1 MVNFLL
7 RYPFCLPTLTAA
19 FFGLLFPVN
28 TVLFMLW
35 HENKPLSWDN
45 IFYLHEQHYDLLII
59 WTAPLVLGFFGS
71 FIGKTSL
78 LLKDKMTSLEQRTL
92 QLNTILETAAS
103 AIITIDKSGAILS
116 FNRAAEH
123 IFGYRLAEIIGTHIS
138 RLMPMDIAIHHD
150 EYLLH
155 HLDTPQENFIGNR
168 NEVNAQRKNGE
179 IFPVLL
185 RINPMN
191 IDGDLFFS
199 GVIDDI
205 SETKSLQAQLIQAQK
220 LEAIGQLA
228 SGVAHEINTPMQYI
242 GDNLSALSC
251 NFNDIIAFQNHL
263 YELAD
268 DSFKLKLNAL
278 INDHDIPFIMA
289 DSPKALKEALEG
301 VARVSEIIEAMNT
314 FSRGE
319 TSRIKQ
325 TVNLHETLISAL
337 TLSRNSYKYIA
348 KIKTEFDTHIGLID
362 CYPGELNQVLLNL
375 IINAVHAIE
384 AKPSGTGLIRIGT
397 RKLNRNGVEISIAD
411 NGIGIPDDIQEKV
424 FNLFFTTKP
433 VGKGTGQGLSL
444 AHNIVV
450 EKHQGKL
457 FFESVLNEGTTFY
470 IHLPIQVE
478 EQA

>member
-1 MVNFLL
+1 MINFLL

-19 FFGLLFPVN
+19 FFGLLFPVS

-35 HENKPLSWDN
+35 HDDKQLSWNN
-45 IFYLHEQHYDLLII
+45 IVSLHEQHYDLLII

-116 FNRAAEH
+116 FNRAAEQ
-123 IFGYRLAEIIGTHIS
+123 IFGYRLVEIIGTNVS
-138 RLMPMDIAIHHD
+138 RLMPMDIAAHHD
-150 EYLLH
+150 GYLRRYI
-155 HLDTPQENFIGNR
+155 DTQQETFIGKR

-185 RINPMN
+185 RINPMK
-191 IDGDLFFS
+191 IDDDLFFS

-242 GDNLSALSC
+242 GDNLSALTS
-251 NFNDIIAFQNHL
+251 NFNDLIAFQSHL
-263 YELAD
+263 HEIAD
-268 DSFKLKLNAL
+268 ETFKSKLKAL
-278 INDHDIPFIMA
+278 IDDHDLQFIME

-301 VARVSEIIEAMNT
+301 VARVSEIVEAMNT
-314 FSRGE
+314 FSHVE
-319 TSRIKQ
+319 TNQAKQ
-325 TVNLHETLISAL
+325 TVNLHETLTSAL
-337 TLSRNSYKYIA
+337 TISRNSYKYIA
-348 KIKTEFDTHIGLID
+348 EIETEFDANINVID
-362 CYPGELNQVLLNL
+362 CYPGELNQVILNL
-375 IINAVHAIE
+375 IINAAHAIE
-384 AKPSGTGLIRIGT
+384 AKASGAGLIRIGT
-397 RKLNRNGVEISIAD
+397 RKLNSNEVEIIIAD
-411 NGIGIPDDIQEKV
+411 NGIGIPADIQEKV

-457 FFESVLNEGTTFY
+457 FFESQLNEGTNFH
-470 IHLPIQVE
+470 IHLPIQV
-478 EQA
+478 QKQI